1 LEVSKSV
8 YLSVV
13 VPLYNEALNVCP
25 LHERLCRVLQGLAIS
40 YEIIYVDDGSTDATF
55 LRLYQ
60 LALDDPHVRLIQL
73 GRNFG
78 QTAALAAGIDYSAGE
93 VLVCM
98 DGDLQNDALDIPRLL
113 TKLEEGYDVVSGWR
127 RRREDSLLI
136 RRLPSRL
143 ANSLIARVTGV
154 YLHDYGC
161 TLKAYRREVFAHVR
175 LYGEMHRLI
184 PAYAALAGARVAEIE
199 VAHHSRRFGASKY
212 GLSRT
217 VRVILDLIT
226 YKFLGRFG
234 ARPAHLFGLPGLCA
248 LVLSAL
254 CLALAPVGK
263 LLLPRF
269 RVGARPLLSASA
281 RCCNAGILYI
291 VLGLLA
297 ELLMRTYYESQG
309 KAAYVVKKVVAP
321 GAAVSMLED
330 DETPTGA
337 LSCYGADR
345 EDGNEHVYVP

>member
-1 LEVSKSV
+1 MEVSKSV

-25 LHERLCRVLQGLAIS
+25 LHEHICRALQSLSIT
-40 YEIIYVDDGSTDATF
+40 YEIIYVDDGSSDATF

-60 LALDDPHVRLIQL
+60 LALDDPHVRLVQL

-93 VLVCM
+93 VLICM
-98 DGDLQNDALDIPRLL
+98 DGDLQNDAQDIPRLL
-113 TKLEEGYDVVSGWR
+113 KKLEQGYDVVSGWR
-127 RRREDSLLI
+127 KRREDPLLI

-143 ANSLIARVTGV
+143 ANSLIARVTGI

-161 TLKAYRREVFAHVR
+161 TLKAYRREVFAHLR

-199 VAHHSRRFGASKY
+199 VTHHARRFGASKY

-226 YKFLGRFG
+226 CKFLGSFG
-234 ARPAHLFGLPGLCA
+234 ARPAHLFGLPGLGA
-248 LVLSAL
+248 LALGAL
-254 CLALAPVGK
+254 CLVLMPVGR
-263 LLLPRF
+263 LLPPRF
-269 RVGARPLLSASA
+269 RIGARPLLSASA
-281 RCCNAGILYI
+281 HCCNAGILYI

-321 GAAVSMLED
+321 GAAIAMLEGD
-330 DETPTGA
+330 ATPAGVLACSGA
-337 LSCYGADR
+337 GR
-345 EDGNEHVYVP
+345 EDGNEHADRP